1 MSYKLLNNLDNVSY
15 KLFKSLNNFGKN
27 VWWFKKVNIYYERRK
42 ERSRSY
48 KKKNLNLT
56 LVSKIKKIYNWVVNF

>member
-27 VWWFKKVNIYYERRK
+27 VWWFKKVNCYYERRK

-48 KKKNLNLT
+48 KKKKSEPNINE
-56 LVSKIKKIYNWVVNF
+56 